1 VALRCVRRT
10 RASPAHINSIVAA
23 IQPAVEATRGAD
35 VEATIK
41 ANTDNVVRS
50 LRSSEP
56 VLKKE
61 VEAGAIT
68 VLGAYYNLDTGAVV
82 FTEEKKD

>member
-1 VALRCVRRT
+1 
-10 RASPAHINSIVAA
+10 
-23 IQPAVEATRGAD
+23 VEATRGAD
-35 VEATIK
+35 VEATVK
-41 ANTDNVVRS
+41 ANVENVVQS

-68 VLGAYYNLDTGAVV
+68 VVGAYYNLDTGAVA
-82 FTEEKKD
+82 FTKEKKD

>member
-1 VALRCVRRT
+1 KETLDSKAEV
-10 RASPAHINSIVAA
+10 PAHLNSLVTA
-23 IQPAVEATRGAD
+23 IQPAVETTRGAD
-35 VEATIK
+35 LEATIK
-41 ANTDNVVRS
+41 ANIKNVVQS

-68 VLGAYYNLDTGAVV
+68 VLGAYYDLGTGAVA

>member
-1 VALRCVRRT
+1 M
-10 RASPAHINSIVAA
+10 
-23 IQPAVEATRGAD
+23 EATRGAD
-35 VEATIK
+35 LETTVK
-41 ANTDNVVRS
+41 ANTDNVVQS

-68 VLGAYYNLDTGAVV
+68 VLGAYYDLDTGAVV
-82 FTEEKKD
+82 FTEGKKD

>member
-1 VALRCVRRT
+1 M
-10 RASPAHINSIVAA
+10 
-23 IQPAVEATRGAD
+23 EATRGAD

-41 ANTDNVVRS
+41 ANVENVVQS

-68 VLGAYYNLDTGAVV
+68 VLGAYYDLDTGVV
-82 FTEEKKD
+82 AFSEEK